1 MSIEFDDDQDE
12 DSRIHFYRQICEGE
26 DTTSYHE
33 LSSFVKSIRTGKLN
47 TRPVSLPS
55 MKAEAEKEAKWE
67 YHKITLQQKEL
78 PPFSQQQS
86 VPGDG
91 KKEKFMWKVPT
102 MTTTVAKKVEEDAK
116 DDEDDDEEEEEN
128 AEPEIIPRL
137 PRLLARGGG
146 GQSQE
151 PKKPYSGGASYERGR
166 REDDVGSERT
176 QSSFKNTKMCKHG
189 ARCMRQNQGC
199 NYAHSMKDFSPVA
212 CKFKA
217 CRKGNACTFFH
228 PDTETKEAFLTR
240 ISAM

>member
-1 MSIEFDDDQDE
+1 MSFELNDDDRDE
-12 DSRIHFYRQICEGE
+12 DSRIHFYRQICEGD

-67 YHKITLQQKEL
+67 YHKITLQQEEL
-78 PPFSQQQS
+78 PQFSQPQS
-86 VPGDG
+86 VPVNE

-102 MTTTVAKKVEEDAK
+102 MSTTATKKVEEDVK
-116 DDEDDDEEEEEN
+116 DEEEEEEN
-128 AEPEIIPRL
+128 VEPEIIPRL

-146 GQSQE
+146 GQAQE
-151 PKKPYSGGASYERGR
+151 PKKPYSGAPYERVR
-166 REDDVGSERT
+166 REDDAGSERT

-240 ISAM
+240 ISAL